1 MSAFG
6 NAFHSNAGIAVSG
19 TTTSWKCP
27 VLPSIKYQSPF
38 QERANIRQPTE
49 SAAREAKTFSGASP
63 SGLFQPHQTVRMGPT
78 I

>member
-49 SAAREAKTFSGASP
+49 
-63 SGLFQPHQTVRMGPT
+63 TVRMGPT